1 MSALLVFQHSE
12 STIMKTAKTKAQV
25 KTNVTPKDLDVI
37 SKQTKDQLLADLKA
51 EFGDAADAAKL
62 SAFADKLMAAS
73 SAKHG
78 DSLKAL
84 EAAGLDVTVNLSE
97 QTLKELGV
105 VREETKWDWKLLGKW
120 IGGGVAVALVTF
132 AGYKLYV
139 KYSKGKQANNPTVPN
154 GTVML

>member
-1 MSALLVFQHSE
+1 MSAFLVFQHSE
-12 STIMKTAKTKAQV
+12 IKTMKTSTAKAQV

-51 EFGDAADAAKL
+51 EFGDANPEKL
-62 SAFADKLMAAS
+62 AAFADKLLSAS

-78 DSLKAL
+78 DALKAL

-97 QTLKELGV
+97 DTLKELGV
-105 VREETKWDWKLLGKW
+105 VREEKGWDWKLLGKW
-120 IGGGVAVALVTF
+120 VGGGVAVALVTF

-139 KYSKGKQANNPTVPN
+139 RYSKGKQANNPQVPN

>member
-25 KTNVTPKDLDVI
+25 KTNVTAKDLDVI

-51 EFGDAADAAKL
+51 EFGDANTDKL
-62 SAFADKLMAAS
+62 AAFADKLLSAS

-78 DSLKAL
+78 DALKAL
-84 EAAGLDVTVNLSE
+84 GAAGLDVQINLSE
-97 QTLKELGV
+97 DTLRELGV
-105 VREETKWDWKLLGKW
+105 VHQEKGWDWKLLGKW
-120 IGGGVAVALVTF
+120 IGGGVGIALVTF
-132 AGYKLYV
+132 MGYKLYV
-139 KYSKGKQANNPTVPN
+139 KYSKGKAQNNPQVPN